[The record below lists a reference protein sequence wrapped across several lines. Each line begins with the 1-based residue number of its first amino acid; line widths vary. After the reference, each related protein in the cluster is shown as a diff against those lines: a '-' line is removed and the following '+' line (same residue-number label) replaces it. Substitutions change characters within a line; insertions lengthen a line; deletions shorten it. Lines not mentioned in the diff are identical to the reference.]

1 MSVIST
7 PPQLYGLFQVSFVIP
22 EPYSLPVSI
31 KQAALNINQFKN
43 RLNFAHHAL
52 ALLACLLLGHVPA
65 AERISSQDQT

>member
-31 KQAALNINQFKN
+31 KQAALHFNQFEN
-43 RLNFAHHAL
+43 HLNSVHYAL
-52 ALLACLLLGHVPA
+52 ALLACLLLCHVPA